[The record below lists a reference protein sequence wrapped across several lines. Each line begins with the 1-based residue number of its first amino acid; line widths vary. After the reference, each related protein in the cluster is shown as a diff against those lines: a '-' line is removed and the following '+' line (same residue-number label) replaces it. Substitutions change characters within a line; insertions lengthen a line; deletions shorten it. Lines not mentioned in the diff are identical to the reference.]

1 MRSIT
6 SKTIILGLALIFLPY
21 GELRANEGAIAT
33 LTASDVTTKKD
44 EIKKEMNSEECYDPA
59 NIGKIGKPEW
69 TACAD
74 MLIVD
79 YSMLYS
85 AASEVIGGNES
96 FTIHHKGRSFT
107 FSQDG
112 NDIFT
117 GQMTDMPGLFQKTNF
132 TGDIEYWDVS
142 NVTDMSNMFYNADA
156 FNQPLADWDVS
167 NVTDMSYMFYN
178 ADAFN
183 QPLADWNVSNVTD
196 MSYMFYNTDAFNQP
210 LADWNVSNVT
220 DMSSMFYNADA
231 FNQSLADWD
240 VSNVSDMSNMFEDA
254 DAFNQPLA
262 DWDVSNVTNM
272 SLMFFRA
279 NSFNQPLADWD
290 VGNVTNMKAMFTGA
304 NAFNQLLAD
313 WDVGNVKKCAS
324 FAPSLKASNKPNFSE
339 CD

>member
-33 LTASDVTTKKD
+33 LTASDVTAKTD
-44 EIKKEMNSEECYDPA
+44 GNKKEMNSEECYDPA

-69 TACAD
+69 AACAD

-142 NVTDMSNMFYNADA
+142 NVTNMGGMFAGAEY
-156 FNQPLADWDVS
+156 FNQPLG
-167 NVTDMSYMFYN
+167 
-178 ADAFN
+178 
-183 QPLADWNVSNVTD
+183 
-196 MSYMFYNTDAFNQP
+196 
-210 LADWNVSNVT
+210 
-220 DMSSMFYNADA
+220 
-231 FNQSLADWD
+231 DWD
-240 VSNVSDMSNMFEDA
+240 VSNVSDMSNMFYNA
-254 DAFNQPLA
+254 DA
-262 DWDVSNVTNM
+262 
-272 SLMFFRA
+272 
-279 NSFNQPLADWD
+279 FNQPLADWD